1 MLSYEARQVREFDV
15 YNFIGTCRARICFE
29 DSIMLGSEAILD
41 DAPFSN
47 RQPFGWTFMEE
58 HEGNAE
64 CIRNLRLIA

>member
-1 MLSYEARQVREFDV
+1 
-15 YNFIGTCRARICFE
+15 
-29 DSIMLGSEAILD
+29 MLGSEAILD

-47 RQPFGWTFMEE
+47 WQPFGWTFMEE